1 MNAVRKFICEGSGEW
16 PLFAALGPVGALD
29 SVPRV
34 GRSFCAVV
42 LKGWGLAELAA
53 DAELVIGELSANVV
67 QAAAGPDG
75 RPRYDAGRLP
85 VLWLRLL
92 SDRVRVRV
100 EVWDDLPL
108 SCGVPVRRQ
117 AGEDDESGRG
127 LELVDA
133 LTKDWGWETVPS
145 HYAKRVWATLAA

>member
-1 MNAVRKFICEGSGEW
+1 MNMGRAIISEGAAEW
-16 PLFAALGPVGALD
+16 PLFAGLGPVGALD

-53 DAELVIGELSANVV
+53 DAELIIGELSANVV
-67 QAAAGPDG
+67 QAAAGLDG
-75 RPRYDAGRLP
+75 RPRYDAGWLP

-92 SDRVRVRV
+92 SDRVRLRV

-117 AGEDDESGRG
+117 AGQDDESGRG

-133 LTKDWGWETVPS
+133 LTKDWGWEAVPS
-145 HYAKRVWATLAA
+145 HYAKRVWATLTA